1 MTGARRLAV
10 GIDFGT
16 TNTVVAVADGAGV
29 SELIRF
35 PTPAC
40 GASSAFRSVLSFRER
55 TTAATGALEAGP
67 WAIDAFLDDPED
79 TRLIQSFKTFAAS
92 SAFSGTVVF
101 GKRYQFEDLLAAFL
115 HQVWRRSGGGLT
127 ADTPRLIVGRPVIFA
142 GAAPDEDLAMDRYN
156 QAFDRLPHGER
167 AFAYEPV
174 GAAFFFAKRL
184 EGAATVLVADF
195 GGGTSDFSVMR
206 FEREDG
212 ELKATPLSR
221 SGVGVAGDA
230 FDFRVISE
238 VVSPQLGKGSSYRS
252 GGKLLPVPNRYYS
265 NFARWNQ
272 LALMKGSRDM
282 REMQQ
287 VARTAEDPD
296 ALERFISLVEND
308 HGYAMYQAV
317 SRAKEALSSSDQARL
332 SFVTDE
338 IDIQADITRA
348 DFERWIS
355 PELDAIHG
363 AVDRALTSAGV
374 TAAGIDKV
382 FLTGGSSLVPAVRAI
397 FSSQFGEA
405 ALETGGEFDS
415 IASGLAMIGAED
427 DPTPWCQS

>member
-1 MTGARRLAV
+1 MTGDSRLSV

-16 TNTVVAVADGAGV
+16 TNTVVAVATAAGV

-35 PTPAC
+35 PTPQ
-40 GASSAFRSVLSFRER
+40 GSKSSAFRSVLSFRER
-55 TTAATGALEAGP
+55 TGAVAGAMEAGP
-67 WAIDAFLDDPED
+67 WAIDTFLDDPEA

-92 SAFSGTVVF
+92 SAFSGTTVF

-115 HQVWRRSGGGLT
+115 RQVWARSDGALT
-127 ADTPRLIVGRPVIFA
+127 GDAPRLIVGRPVVFA
-142 GAAPDEDLAMDRYN
+142 GGAPDEALAMTRYN
-156 QAFDRLPHGER
+156 LAFDRLPHGRR
-167 AFAYEPV
+167 AYAYEPV

-206 FEREDG
+206 FKREG
-212 ELKATPLSR
+212 GRLKAAPLGR

-238 VVSPQLGKGSSYRS
+238 VVSPRLGKGSSYRS
-252 GGKLLPVPNRYYS
+252 GGKLLPIPNRYYS
-265 NFARWNQ
+265 AFARWNQ

-282 REMQQ
+282 REMHQ
-287 VARTAEDPD
+287 VARTAEDPG
-296 ALERFISLVEND
+296 ALARFISLVDND

-317 SRAKEALSSSDQARL
+317 SRAKETLSSSDRARL
-332 SFVTDE
+332 SFVADE

-348 DFERWIS
+348 DFERWIT
-355 PELDAIHG
+355 PELDAIQG
-363 AVDRALTSAGV
+363 AVDQALASAQLE
-374 TAAGIDKV
+374 AGDIEKV

-397 FSSQFGEA
+397 FSSRFGDA

-427 DPTPWCQS
+427 DPAPWCWS